1 MQLIEIG
8 KQLSR
13 LRFRRSFLISRSTS
27 DNPRVIVKGGRASAS
42 SNNYSNLDNEEK
54 GNLLRFFLK
63 FSRQNNNQEDVL
75 EVKLMTDL
83 SGQETWR
90 V

>member
-13 LRFRRSFLISRSTS
+13 LSFRRSFLISRSTS
-27 DNPRVIVKGGRASAS
+27 DNSRIIVKGGRDNASL
-42 SNNYSNLDNEEK
+42 NNYSNLDNEEK
-54 GNLLRFFLK
+54 GNLLRFSMK
-63 FSRQNNNQEDVL
+63 FSPENNNQEDVL

-83 SGQETWR
+83 SGQETWT